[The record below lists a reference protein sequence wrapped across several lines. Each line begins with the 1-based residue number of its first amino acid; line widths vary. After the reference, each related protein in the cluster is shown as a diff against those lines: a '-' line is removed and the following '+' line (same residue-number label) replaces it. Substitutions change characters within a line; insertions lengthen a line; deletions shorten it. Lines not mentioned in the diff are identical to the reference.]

1 MAILLMTTCLRV
13 SPDPGQHR
21 LMQLALKKQPRKG
34 QPKSSLTGQH
44 GAPLHRNL
52 PVRLYLSLC
61 TWMHSEIQ
69 PVKKAEKLSK
79 QQQQVQQQKH
89 HSHQLSLHRNLRLI
103 FTRS

>member
-13 SPDPGQHR
+13 SLDPGQHR
-21 LMQLALKKQPRKG
+21 LMQLALKKLPRKG
-34 QPKSSLTGQH
+34 QPMQPKNSLTGQH

-69 PVKKAEKLSK
+69 PVKKAE
-79 QQQQVQQQKH
+79 
-89 HSHQLSLHRNLRLI
+89 
-103 FTRS
+103 